1 MWNSSWKLLAPVTA
15 KNSMAFLGHIV
26 NKADAV
32 PAMMCATLC
41 QDGGHILGGEVDLAD
56 MTETAVQE
64 RVSLRECQWCC
75 APPGSTRDALPAV
88 GLTEGKR
95 ESPVALMLR
104 KWLSQRNP
112 CR

>member
-1 MWNSSWKLLAPVTA
+1 
-15 KNSMAFLGHIV
+15 
-26 NKADAV
+26 
-32 PAMMCATLC
+32 
-41 QDGGHILGGEVDLAD
+41 

-112 CR
+112 CLPAPDLRERSPETHDK